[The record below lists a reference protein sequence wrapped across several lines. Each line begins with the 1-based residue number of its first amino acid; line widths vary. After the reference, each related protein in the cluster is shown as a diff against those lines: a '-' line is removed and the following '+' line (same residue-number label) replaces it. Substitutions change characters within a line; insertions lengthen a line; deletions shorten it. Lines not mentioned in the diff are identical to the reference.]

1 MSGFDITLP
10 ARIWPTISRY
20 PLTAFVG
27 LLTLIVLWRSALKT
41 ILLVGLGVEVLSYAY
56 LAVVWHLA
64 SAFFSTGLGYWVI
77 FGLSLEHLC
86 GVNNISYHGLAGLMK
101 YTILA
106 FVLHED
112 ILSQRLSE
120 LPSSFRSAFQRC
132 TSQLVQLVAYLCV
145 ALLRLSLRIITSG
158 SYLLLR
164 QVARTL
170 FKRILGPVVWRIVF
184 KIIYW
189 MCTLLALVHYANLLV
204 HLQYRP
210 NQDTASVFESSA
222 LPLEHSNLSP
232 VSLEGLTSAPT
243 PPPSHSRPVISDGV
257 RRLGLLINAYL
268 DESASGESVIKLEN
282 QFQNSRSMHAPP
294 HTQTTLPPAP
304 LLPVPNTPVPTS
316 PTLPPVSPVDRTLT
330 PILTPDLSSESSDED
345 EDVSSLATR
354 LSSFHIEFESESAP
368 REPQC
373 VSPRAAI
380 TFEAFNPLSSPGP
393 VIPVQER
400 RTTLEMTQGAVAW
413 LYLEPGVGR
422 TVL

>member
-10 ARIWPTISRY
+10 TSIWPTISRY

-27 LLTLIVLWRSALKT
+27 LLTLIIMWRSALKT

-64 SAFFSTGLGYWVI
+64 SAFFSTGHGYWI
-77 FGLSLEHLC
+77 LFGLSLEHLC
-86 GVNNISYHGLAGLMK
+86 GVNNISYHGMAGLMK

-112 ILSQRLSE
+112 ILAQRLSE
-120 LPSSFRSAFQRC
+120 LPSSFPSAFRRC
-132 TSQLVQLVAYLCV
+132 TFQLVRLVAYLCV

-170 FKRILGPVVWRIVF
+170 FKLILGPVVRRIVF
-184 KIIYW
+184 NIICW
-189 MCTLLALVHYANLLV
+189 MCTSLGLLYYLNILV
-204 HLQYRP
+204 HLQYTTS
-210 NQDTASVFESSA
+210 QDPASVFEPPT
-222 LPLEHSNLSP
+222 LPLEYSNLSLISP
-232 VSLEGLTSAPT
+232 QGFPSAPT
-243 PPPSHSRPVISDGV
+243 PPPSRSRPVISDGV
-257 RRLGLLINAYL
+257 RRLGLLINAYF
-268 DESASGESVIKLEN
+268 DESASGESVIQLEN
-282 QFQNSRSMHAPP
+282 QFQKSRSIHAPP
-294 HTQTTLPPAP
+294 PTHPTPPPAP
-304 LLPVPNTPVPTS
+304 LLPVPNTPAPAS
-316 PTLPPVSPVDRTLT
+316 PTLPPASPVDRSLT
-330 PILTPDLSSESSDED
+330 PVLIPDLSSESSDED

-354 LSSFHIEFESESAP
+354 LSSFHIEFESGSAP

-400 RTTLEMTQGAVAW
+400 RTTIEMTQGAAAW